1 MFDTL
6 LYVDHAMQMFHDL
19 LDAGNLRP
27 KVRSMVSV
35 LVSMAEMKPNTA
47 LLIKPKWANLIL
59 EGKKRW
65 EVRGTSTSKRE
76 VVALAV
82 SGTKKLWGQAEI
94 KDCILIGELHEGKL
108 VKGDALEE
116 NFIGNN
122 KNFDKHQISDLT
134 IVKYRKIYAYVL
146 AHPVRYEIP
155 QPFNY
160 KSGCVIWCSLKDD
173 KESSKKSKCI
183 RATRKRPSCVKK

>member
-59 EGKKRW
+59 EGKKGGKYVAQVPPSERW
-65 EVRGTSTSKRE
+65 WPWR
-76 VVALAV
+76 
-82 SGTKKLWGQAEI
+82 
-94 KDCILIGELHEGKL
+94 
-108 VKGDALEE
+108 
-116 NFIGNN
+116 
-122 KNFDKHQISDLT
+122 
-134 IVKYRKIYAYVL
+134 
-146 AHPVRYEIP
+146 
-155 QPFNY
+155 
-160 KSGCVIWCSLKDD
+160 
-173 KESSKKSKCI
+173 
-183 RATRKRPSCVKK
+183 

>member
-6 LYVDHAMQMFHDL
+6 LHVDHAMQMFHDL

-47 LLIKPKWANLIL
+47 LLIKAKWANLIL
-59 EGKKRW
+59 EGKKHW

-82 SGTKKLWGQAEI
+82 SGTKKLWGQVEI

-116 NFIGNN
+116 NFIGNSN
-122 KNFDKHQISDLT
+122 NFDKHQISDNHCEVPEDLC
-134 IVKYRKIYAYVL
+134 L
-146 AHPVRYEIP
+146 CPGP
-155 QPFNY
+155 P
-160 KSGCVIWCSLKDD
+160 GSLRDAPAIQLQVWLCD
-173 KESSKKSKCI
+173 MVQFE
-183 RATRKRPSCVKK
+183 R

>member
-6 LYVDHAMQMFHDL
+6 LHVDHAMQMFHDL

-47 LLIKPKWANLIL
+47 LLIKAKWANLIL
-59 EGKKRW
+59 EGKKHW

-82 SGTKKLWGQAEI
+82 SGTKKLWGQVEI

-122 KNFDKHQISDLT
+122 FDKHQISDLT
-134 IVKYRKIYAYVL
+134 IVKYPKIYAYVL
-146 AHPVRYEIP
+146 AHPVR
-155 QPFNY
+155 
-160 KSGCVIWCSLKDD
+160 
-173 KESSKKSKCI
+173 
-183 RATRKRPSCVKK
+183 